1 MTKKKIQQSKI
12 LNFDFKNLGNVID
25 DYPFVEIE
33 WLDIE
38 GDAGWSSTKDL
49 SKEELPVCV
58 SKGYLLSQSK
68 GITRMFTDYIKTKD
82 KPTFDNIGNTTI
94 IPTAV
99 IKWVRPP
106 CRVSLNCTDR
116 CHCSLNLV
124 HWFLVSRS
132 RPLITGHWSS
142 SRCSGSWDPCTAQRK
157 LVLVSWPPIFSSLL
171 GWWPGNQQLRCWI
184 SFLVLGNG

>member
-1 MTKKKIQQSKI
+1 MTKKKRQQSKI
-12 LNFDFKNLGNVID
+12 LNFNFKTLGNIID

-49 SKEELPVCV
+49 SKEQLPVCV

-68 GITRMFTDYIKTKD
+68 GITRIFTDYIKTKD

-99 IKWVRPP
+99 IKSIRQ
-106 CRVSLNCTDR
+106 
-116 CHCSLNLV
+116 
-124 HWFLVSRS
+124 
-132 RPLITGHWSS
+132 I
-142 SRCSGSWDPCTAQRK
+142 K
-157 LVLVSWPPIFSSLL
+157 I
-171 GWWPGNQQLRCWI
+171 
-184 SFLVLGNG
+184 

>member
-38 GDAGWSSTKDL
+38 GDAGWSNTKDL

-99 IKWVRPP
+99 IK
-106 CRVSLNCTDR
+106 S
-116 CHCSLNLV
+116 
-124 HWFLVSRS
+124 
-132 RPLITGHWSS
+132 I
-142 SRCSGSWDPCTAQRK
+142 RK
-157 LVLVSWPPIFSSLL
+157 IKL
-171 GWWPGNQQLRCWI
+171 
-184 SFLVLGNG
+184 